1 MTLRQKISIF
11 EVLSWMKEHRL
22 SVNTTLDEIAA
33 HFGVDQDHMRKVMQ
47 ALQRYECVKRGG
59 LATAEWSIT
68 EHGMVRLAEGRFSP
82 SGAFLSA
89 YDQSIKPSGTSTIP
103 ATPPMTSDAS
113 EMSDTQALD
122 SDYSS
127 PTSRSTSWQ
136 WPSPGLT
143 P

>member
-1 MTLRQKISIF
+1 MTLRQKISVF
-11 EVLSWMKEHRL
+11 EVLSWMKEHQF

-33 HFGVDQDHMRKVMQ
+33 HFGVDQDQMRKLMQ

-59 LATAEWSIT
+59 RANAEWSIT
-68 EHGMVRLAEGRFSP
+68 EHGLVRLAEGRFSP

-89 YDQSIKPSGTSTIP
+89 YDQSIKPSANSTIP
-103 ATPPMTSDAS
+103 APAPTTSDAS
-113 EMSDTQALD
+113 ETSDSQALD
-122 SDYSS
+122 SEDAS